1 MRLLRYW
8 YILLVVAVVI
18 PCLVWAFVWFLRYF
32 LGPDLWFAFGYLYFL
47 LSLGMSSSLLSYGA
61 KALVYGGI
69 GLGLWLWLRQDGRFA
84 AAQEQAQM
92 QPLRILVLGQGDT
105 SLEHQLIKKMEQ
117 ALPECHLTYFDL
129 TAAAVEGSLP
139 VSQQFVGIDL
149 IIGRWPLT
157 LAGKEAMPLTD
168 EVTALLVSSSAPRI
182 IIPHQVSGSD
192 WAGLMNDSD
201 NMVIESVVDK
211 VKKLSLR
218 QAAYE

>member
-61 KALVYGGI
+61 KPLVYGGI

-84 AAQEQAQM
+84 AAQEQGRM

-129 TAAAVEGSLP
+129 TAAAVDGSHP
-139 VSQQFVGIDL
+139 VRQQFVGIDL

-157 LAGKEAMPLTD
+157 LAGKEAMAFTN
-168 EVTALLVSSSAPRI
+168 EVTALVVSSAAPKI
-182 IIPHQVSGSD
+182 MIHHQVSGWD

-201 NMVIESVVDK
+201 TMVIEPVVAK

-218 QAAYE
+218 QPA